1 MSRRRKVT
9 CGFEE
14 LSLSL
19 LEIQGNVKGVRWRT
33 LPAAA
38 LFCMRYSSAK
48 KSSVWQ
54 QTFHKKYV
62 SLFVNSPYLVYNKVE
77 SMCADTVSNSIS
89 TFVRK
94 NVK

>member
-1 MSRRRKVT
+1 MSRRRKLT

-14 LSLSL
+14 LSLSV
-19 LEIQGNVKGVRWRT
+19 LEIQRNVKQGGA
-33 LPAAA
+33 LLQP
-38 LFCMRYSSAK
+38 LFCMRFTSAK

>member
-1 MSRRRKVT
+1 MLT
-9 CGFEE
+9 CGFQE
-14 LSLSL
+14 LSLSV
-19 LEIQGNVKGVRWRT
+19 LEIWGNVKQGGV
-33 LPAAA
+33 PCFS
-38 LFCMRYSSAK
+38 LFCMRFTSAK

>member
-1 MSRRRKVT
+1 MLT
-9 CGFEE
+9 CGFQE
-14 LSLSL
+14 LSLSV
-19 LEIQGNVKGVRWRT
+19 LEIQGNVKQGGA
-33 LPAAA
+33 LPAAF
-38 LFCMRYSSAK
+38 FCMRYSSAK

>member
-1 MSRRRKVT
+1 MHRLT

-14 LSLSL
+14 LSLSV
-19 LEIQGNVKGVRWRT
+19 LEIQGNVKGAGEHLARS
-33 LPAAA
+33 
-38 LFCMRYSSAK
+38 LFCMSFTSAK

-62 SLFVNSPYLVYNKVE
+62 SLFVNSLYLVYNKVE

>member
-1 MSRRRKVT
+1 MLT
-9 CGFEE
+9 CGFQE

-19 LEIQGNVKGVRWRT
+19 LEIQGNVKGGGVPCPQPFSACA
-33 LPAAA
+33 LPHPN
-38 LFCMRYSSAK
+38 LLI
-48 KSSVWQ
+48 WQ

>member
-1 MSRRRKVT
+1 MLT
-9 CGFEE
+9 CGFQE

-19 LEIQGNVKGVRWRT
+19 LEIQGNVKGVGEAHR
-33 LPAAA
+33 LQP
-38 LFCMRYSSAK
+38 LFCMRFTSAK

>member
-1 MSRRRKVT
+1 MSRRRKLT

-19 LEIQGNVKGVRWRT
+19 LEIQGNVKGAGARLARS
-33 LPAAA
+33 
-38 LFCMRYSSAK
+38 LFCMHYSFAK

>member
-1 MSRRRKVT
+1 MLT

-14 LSLSL
+14 LSLSV
-19 LEIQGNVKGVRWRT
+19 LEIWGNVKGAGERI
-33 LPAAA
+33 ASA
-38 LFCMRYSSAK
+38 LFCMRFTSAP

>member
-1 MSRRRKVT
+1 MRKLT
-9 CGFEE
+9 CGFQE

-19 LEIQGNVKGVRWRT
+19 LEIQGNVKGEGVPC
-33 LPAAA
+33 LQP
-38 LFCMRYSSAK
+38 LFCMHFTSAK

>member
-1 MSRRRKVT
+1 MLT

-14 LSLSL
+14 LSLSV
-19 LEIQGNVKGVRWRT
+19 LEIWGNVKGAGDGGAHC
-33 LPAAA
+33 LQP
-38 LFCMRYSSAK
+38 LFCMRFTSAK

>member
-1 MSRRRKVT
+1 MLT

-14 LSLSL
+14 LSLSV
-19 LEIQGNVKGVRWRT
+19 LEIQGNVKGAGERLT
-33 LPAAA
+33 FS
-38 LFCMRYSSAK
+38 LFCIRFTSAP

>member
-1 MSRRRKVT
+1 MLT

-19 LEIQGNVKGVRWRT
+19 LEIQGNVKGAGEHLVFS
-33 LPAAA
+33 
-38 LFCMRYSSAK
+38 LFGMRYSSAK

>member
-1 MSRRRKVT
+1 MLT
-9 CGFEE
+9 CGFQE

-19 LEIQGNVKGVRWRT
+19 LEIQVNVKGAGGA
-33 LPAAA
+33 LPATF
-38 LFCMRYSSAK
+38 FCMRFTSAK

>member
-1 MSRRRKVT
+1 MLT

-14 LSLSL
+14 LSLSV
-19 LEIQGNVKGVRWRT
+19 LEIWGNVKCAGEQI
-33 LPAAA
+33 ASA
-38 LFCMRYSSAK
+38 LFCMRFTSAK

>member
-1 MSRRRKVT
+1 MLT
-9 CGFEE
+9 CGFQE
-14 LSLSL
+14 LSLSV
-19 LEIQGNVKGVRWRT
+19 LEIWGNVKQGGA
-33 LPAAA
+33 PCPQPF
-38 LFCMRYSSAK
+38 FCMHYSSAK

>member
-1 MSRRRKVT
+1 MLT
-9 CGFEE
+9 CGFQE
-14 LSLSL
+14 LSLSV
-19 LEIQGNVKGVRWRT
+19 LEMQENVKGVDGGSA
-33 LPAAA
+33 LPATF
-38 LFCMRYSSAK
+38 FCMRYSSAK

-62 SLFVNSPYLVYNKVE
+62 SLFVNSQYLVYNKVE

>member
-1 MSRRRKVT
+1 MSLMHRLT

-14 LSLSL
+14 LSLSV
-19 LEIQGNVKGVRWRT
+19 LEMEGNVKGVGGAHCQQ
-33 LPAAA
+33 P
-38 LFCMRYSSAK
+38 LFCMRFTSAK

>member
-1 MSRRRKVT
+1 MHKLT

-14 LSLSL
+14 LSLSV
-19 LEIQGNVKGVRWRT
+19 LEMEGNVKGAGEHLARSPF
-33 LPAAA
+33 LHA
-38 LFCMRYSSAK
+38 LFLCQ

>member
-1 MSRRRKVT
+1 MSQMHKLT

-19 LEIQGNVKGVRWRT
+19 LEIEGNVKQGGAHCVS
-33 LPAAA
+33 
-38 LFCMRYSSAK
+38 LFCMRYSTAQ

>member
-1 MSRRRKVT
+1 MHRLT

-14 LSLSL
+14 LSLSV
-19 LEIQGNVKGVRWRT
+19 LEMEGNVKGVGGA
-33 LPAAA
+33 PCPQP
-38 LFCMRYSSAK
+38 LFCMRFTSAK